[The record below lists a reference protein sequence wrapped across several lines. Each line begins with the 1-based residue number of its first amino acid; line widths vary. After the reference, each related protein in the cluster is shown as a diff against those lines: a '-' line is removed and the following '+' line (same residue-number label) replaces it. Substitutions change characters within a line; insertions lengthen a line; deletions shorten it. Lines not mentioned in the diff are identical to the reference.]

1 MIIQI
6 IKRLKILFLLLPAI
20 LFLLYCE
27 DTEQTLRERATRIR
41 DKDND
46 PIYTTDSEEY
56 YGEYAVA
63 DYEGPK
69 CKSLKREEG
78 KEKDYEKCK
87 EICEKIY
94 NKESDDCE
102 KVSTELIFELDKL
115 FTSMIRIR
123 ANEDQLN
130 RRVDG
135 FNFGVMIDISTEAGL
150 ELIKEWSER
159 EVKEF
164 LIWTATNAP
173 ISLALKHHDR
183 DSKILRAAFRKVGK
197 EHGSGDASIE
207 YGFGEDLQGG
217 GNTFLIIATTKKNP
231 SAFNI
236 AYRLVESICHR
247 DWKCILRWY
256 CVREEFESARRRQ
269 CRYSSEKR
277 GFNRD
282 RHCYIHGPDVW
293 SYWTYLKDEEKI
305 NEYNRIYFNH
315 IKMNEET
322 CNWLCSTCQGQGG
335 REHQC
340 GNQNCKREI

>member
-1 MIIQI
+1 MIIQSV
-6 IKRLKILFLLLPAI
+6 KKLKILLLLLPAI
-20 LFLLYCE
+20 FFLLYCE
-27 DTEQTLRERATRIR
+27 DTEKTLRERATRIR

-46 PIYTTDSEEY
+46 PIRTTGSEEY
-56 YGEYAVA
+56 YGEYSSS
-63 DYEGPK
+63 DYEGAT
-69 CKSLKREEG
+69 CKSLRKEEG

-87 EICEKIY
+87 EICKKMY
-94 NKESDDCE
+94 NNDADDCE
-102 KVSTELIFELDKL
+102 KVATELIFELEQL
-115 FTSMIRIR
+115 FTSMTRIR

-135 FNFGVMIDISTEAGL
+135 FNFGVMIDISVEPVL
-150 ELIKEWSER
+150 ELLKDWSER

-164 LIWTATNAP
+164 LIWTAMNSP
-173 ISLALKHHDR
+173 ISLALKHHDN
-183 DSKILRAAFRKVGK
+183 SNKILKTSFRKVGTG
-197 EHGSGDASIE
+197 HGSGDARVE

-217 GNTFLIIATTKKNP
+217 GKTFLVIANDAKNP

-236 AYRLVESICHR
+236 AYRLVESICLTNF
-247 DWKCILRWY
+247 KCIFRWY

-293 SYWTYLKDEEKI
+293 SYWTHLKDEENMLKR
-305 NEYNRIYFNH
+305 NRIYFNNF
-315 IKMNEET
+315 KMNEET
-322 CNWLCSTCQGQGG
+322 CNGVCRTCP
-335 REHQC
+335 EDSKSWC